1 MSRIGKQPVAVPAG
15 VKVRVADGTVS
26 VEGPRG
32 KLEFV
37 HHRNISGE
45 GFKTLMEGSKVSF
58 EPAEGAKGP
67 EATNVALA
75 AS

>member
-1 MSRIGKQPVAVPAG
+1 VVEEVYMAT
-15 VKVRVADGTVS
+15 GTVKWFS
-26 VEGPRG
+26 DQKGYGFITPDDGG
-32 KLEFV
+32 KDVFV
-37 HHRNISGE
+37 HHSRISGE
-45 GFKTLMEGSKVSF
+45 GFKTLAEGSKVSF